1 MDLFQDISK
10 DVTCCQVSFND
21 FFFINWPIN
30 FKINFSGE
38 TNPNDI
44 TSTLSSDGV
53 LTITAPKKTAPPP
66 DTERTVPIQQTGPS
80 SKDTQPKIDHV
91 N

>member
-10 DVTCCQVSFND
+10 DVTCCQVSF
-21 FFFINWPIN
+21 FFKSSEPIN